1 MNWKEL
7 GGKVGKFAPLLGTV
21 LGGPAGGAV
30 GGLVA
35 AALGTSNTPEAIDAA
50 ISRDPQAAAKLRE
63 LEERN
68 RHDLEAAHIRAAE
81 TSVREVN
88 ETMRVEAKSEDA
100 YVRRARPTLI
110 YLIGLIVFTQVTGS
124 LVILA
129 LAPPESLPYVVNG
142 LTGVLGQLMA
152 PLSILCAAVGVYVR
166 SRSTCDKAYA
176 AGKEPPAGLIQQL
189 LQKKG

>member
-1 MNWKEL
+1 MSWS
-7 GGKVGKFAPLLGTV
+7 GIRGTVGKVAPVLGTA

-30 GGLVA
+30 GGLLA
-35 AALGTSNTPEAIDAA
+35 AALGVDETPDAVERA
-50 ISRDPQAAAKLRE
+50 LQQDPSAAAKLKE
-63 LEERN
+63 LETRQRGEIER
-68 RHDLEAAHIRAAE
+68 LHIRAAQA
-81 TSVREVN
+81 SVEQVN
-88 ETMRVEAKSEDA
+88 ETARVEVKSEDA

-110 YLIGLIVFTQVTGS
+110 YLIGLIVAAQVIGS

-129 LAPPESLPYVVNG
+129 LTPVEALPHVVDG

-176 AGKEPPAGLIQQL
+176 AGKEPPAGILQAL
-189 LQKKG
+189 LRK

>member
-1 MNWKEL
+1 MDWKDL
-7 GGKVGKFAPLLGTV
+7 GKKVGKFAPLLGTV

-35 AALGTSNTPEAIDAA
+35 AALGSANDPDAIDAA
-50 ISRDPQAAAKLRE
+50 IAADPGAAAKLRE

-88 ETMRVEAKSEDA
+88 ATMRVEAKSEDA

-110 YLIGLIVFTQVTGS
+110 YLIGLVVFTMVLGS
-124 LVILA
+124 LIILA
-129 LAPPESLPYVVNG
+129 MTPAESLPHVVNG
-142 LTGVLGQLMA
+142 LTAVFSQLMT
-152 PLSILCAAVGVYVR
+152 PLSILCATVGVYVR

-176 AGKEPPAGLIQQL
+176 AGKEPPAGLIQQML
-189 LQKKG
+189 GRKE